1 MAEINPQVQVE
12 ITDDDKLWALLSWI
26 FAPLVP
32 IIVLL
37 LEDKKARPF
46 IKYNAMQALVLSV
59 VGYVVSSV
67 LSFIVIGCFVGIA
80 VLVYM
85 IYLAIQSYQGNWVTI
100 PVVTDFC
107 KNQGWIDRKE
117 PAPAGK
123 PHRCLDCREYTDRP
137 SVQRV
142 A

>member
-1 MAEINPQVQVE
+1 MADTNPQPVVG

-26 FAPLVP
+26 FSPIVP

-37 LEDKKARPF
+37 LEDKKVRPF
-46 IKYNAMQALVLSV
+46 IKYNAIQALVVSV
-59 VGYVVSSV
+59 VGYAISAILSAV
-67 LSFIVIGCFVGIA
+67 LIGCFTGLA
-80 VLVYM
+80 LLVYV

-107 KNQGWIDRKE
+107 VNQGWIE
-117 PAPAGK
+117 K
-123 PHRCLDCREYTDRP
+123 PT
-137 SVQRV
+137 